1 MLIERQLRTATIQAW
16 DDDGENDEARSRK
29 HGEEAQAFKP
39 LTAEEASSL
48 RLKQPPLSPW
58 RVVTVQLVV
67 GVVAAL
73 LAALW
78 TQRAGVAWS
87 VLYGAAAV
95 VVPGALM
102 ARGMTS
108 KLSSMSPVSSAV
120 SVLLWTMVK
129 MAVSVAMLMLAPK
142 IVQALSWPA
151 LLVGLVLCMKVY
163 GVALLWRG
171 HPKVLISA
179 TKQATSDELSDELS
193 KTHRH
198 GS

>member
-1 MLIERQLRTATIQAW
+1 MLIEQQLRTATIQAW
-16 DDDGENDEARSRK
+16 GENDEARSRK
-29 HGEEAQAFKP
+29 HGEKASAFKP
-39 LTAEEASSL
+39 LTAEEASLL

-58 RVVTVQLVV
+58 WVVVVQLVV

-108 KLSSMSPVSSAV
+108 KLSSMSPGSSAV

-129 MAVSVAMLMLAPK
+129 MVVSVAMLMLAPK
-142 IVQALSWPA
+142 IVQTLSWPA

-179 TKQATSDELSDELS
+179 TKQATTDESSDELS

>member
-1 MLIERQLRTATIQAW
+1 MLIERQLRTATMQAW
-16 DDDGENDEARSRK
+16 GENDEARSRK
-29 HGEEAQAFKP
+29 HGEKASAFKP
-39 LTAEEASSL
+39 LTAEEASLL

-58 RVVTVQLVV
+58 RVVVVQLVV

-78 TQRAGVAWS
+78 TQREGVAWS

-108 KLSSMSPVSSAV
+108 KLSSMSPGSSAV

-129 MAVSVAMLMLAPK
+129 MVVSVAMLMLAPK
-142 IVQALSWPA
+142 IVQTLSWPA

-163 GVALLWRG
+163 VVALLWRG

-179 TKQATSDELSDELS
+179 TKQATTDESSDELS

>member
-1 MLIERQLRTATIQAW
+1 MAIERQLRTGTIQAW
-16 DDDGENDEARSRK
+16 GGDDEHDEARIQK
-29 HGEEAQAFKP
+29 HGEKASAFKP
-39 LTAEEASSL
+39 LTAKEASAL

-58 RVVTVQLVV
+58 RVVVVQLVV

-73 LAALW
+73 IAALW
-78 TQRAGVAWS
+78 TQKAGVAWS

-108 KLSSMSPVSSAV
+108 KLSSMSPGSSAV

-129 MAVSVAMLMLAPK
+129 MVVSVAMLMLAPK

-163 GVALLWRG
+163 LVALLWRG

-179 TKQATSDELSDELS
+179 TKQATSDELS

>member
-1 MLIERQLRTATIQAW
+1 MLIEQQLRTATIQAW
-16 DDDGENDEARSRK
+16 GENDEARSRK
-29 HGEEAQAFKP
+29 HGEKASAFKP
-39 LTAEEASSL
+39 LTAEEASLL

-58 RVVTVQLVV
+58 RVVVVQLVV

-108 KLSSMSPVSSAV
+108 KLSSMSPGSSAV

-129 MAVSVAMLMLAPK
+129 MVVSVAMLMLAPK
-142 IVQALSWPA
+142 IVQTLSWPA

-163 GVALLWRG
+163 VVALLWRG
-171 HPKVLISA
+171 YPKVLISA
-179 TKQATSDELSDELS
+179 TKQATSDESSDELS